1 MNIKRDASLRT
12 VMESVIP
19 KLGEVLGLP
28 KDFSYKD
35 LFYCIYEKKLEENNI
50 NRIKLYDFNKVIDV
64 VNTNIDSNRN
74 LASNFEVRPKISIKK
89 NKNTKLLTNCII
101 KDIKNQS

>member
-1 MNIKRDASLRT
+1 
-12 VMESVIP
+12 MEIVIP

-74 LASNFEVRPKISIKK
+74 LASNFEVRPKISIKR
-89 NKNTKLLTNCII
+89 TKTQNY
-101 KDIKNQS
+101 

>member
-1 MNIKRDASLRT
+1 M
-12 VMESVIP
+12 
-19 KLGEVLGLP
+19 
-28 KDFSYKD
+28 
-35 LFYCIYEKKLEENNI
+35 FYCIYEKKLEENNI

-89 NKNTKLLTNCII
+89 NKNTKLLTNCI
-101 KDIKNQS
+101 